1 LKKLVVSVQSQLP
14 VSRMKVKKCSVA
26 AVVED
31 VVSVLTDSNDPKQYF
46 KLMRQR
52 DKELSKGWGQIVP
65 TLWVETAGG
74 IQKR

>member
-1 LKKLVVSVQSQLP
+1 
-14 VSRMKVKKCSVA
+14 MKVKKCSVA

-65 TLWVETAGG
+65 TLWRETAGG

>member
-1 LKKLVVSVQSQLP
+1 
-14 VSRMKVKKCSVA
+14 MTVKKCSVA

-65 TLWVETAGG
+65 TPWQETAGG
-74 IQKR
+74 KQKRQGRKIVNL